1 MSKRKS
7 LDPKLSGK
15 KIEKNILSDICENAT
30 LDRIKITR
38 KHPHKGDWT
47 GKVTG

>member
-15 KIEKNILSDICENAT
+15 KNRKKYSNLSDICENAT

-38 KHPHKGDWT
+38 KHPNKGDW
-47 GKVTG
+47 